1 MSAPD
6 YDLLSSYAGLLT
18 LATASI
24 YIGAHCS
31 LPPPR
36 NADGSRSEE
45 EEVPERMSSGDAWLF
60 PVVSALPHVRAARTL
75 TGDDDM

>member
-6 YDLLSSYAGLLT
+6 YDLLSSYVGLLS

-24 YIGAHCS
+24 YIGAHGS

-45 EEVPERMSSGDAWLF
+45 EEGAERMSSGDAWLF
-60 PVVSALPHVRAARTL
+60 PIVSAFSNEQGTI
-75 TGDDDM
+75 

>member
-1 MSAPD
+1 MSEVD
-6 YDLLSSYAGLLT
+6 YDLLSSYAGLLS

-24 YIGAHCS
+24 YMGAHGS

-45 EEVPERMSSGDAWLF
+45 EEVPERMSSGDAYLF
-60 PVVSALPHVRAARTL
+60 PVVSPLVHRGFR
-75 TGDDDM
+75 G